1 MKGAQSTNVGTILM
15 IALAV
20 AIGTMGSASSAEAA
34 AFKGKY
40 TELKNLPSTHERG
53 KVKLTEFAD
62 FYCPHCHTFEQSG
75 IPVLEQE
82 FGDKLDVIMVGFP
95 VIPGKLP
102 MAFEMYEQAKS
113 MGKGPDMKKALFRM
127 IHKDHIHVFDQTLR
141 EMMVKEVGL
150 DPVAF
155 EAGLA
160 GGKPSKMLEEGRAFG
175 MKVDVRQ
182 TPTVLLDGNLKVESI
197 DPENIKTI
205 IASILDADKAANT
218 AATGKSGGQSKREQK
233 SPR

>member
-1 MKGAQSTNVGTILM
+1 MKVEQRTYVGTILM

-20 AIGTMGSASSAEAA
+20 AIGTVGSAPSIEAA

-62 FYCPHCHTFEQSG
+62 FYCPHCHMFEQSNL
-75 IPVLEQE
+75 PVLEKE

-102 MAFEMYEQAKS
+102 MAFEMYEQAKI
-113 MGKGPDMKKALFRM
+113 MGKGPDMRKALFRM
-127 IHKDHIHVFDQTLR
+127 IHKDHIHVFDQTIR

-155 EAGLA
+155 EAGLT

-175 MKVDVRQ
+175 MKVDVQQ

-205 IASILDADKAANT
+205 IASILEADKAAT
-218 AATGKSGGQSKREQK
+218 PAASGKSGGKSKREK
-233 SPR
+233 K